1 MPLKKPIEEVRAD
14 LLADERTQRYA
25 KTLNMPL
32 EAYVEKVLYYATH
45 PEEQP
50 VFNVLPEDQ
59 VKAMGGATVAE
70 VRTWLE
76 KAKSGEVALG
86 PKGYTDGFESAK
98 PAGPDLKD

>member
-1 MPLKKPIEEVRAD
+1 MPLKKPVEELRAE

-25 KTLNMPL
+25 KKLNMPL

-59 VKAMGGATVAE
+59 VKAMGGATVGE
-70 VRTWLE
+70 VKSWLE
-76 KAKSGEVALG
+76 KADRGEIALG
-86 PKGYTDGFESAK
+86 PKGYTDGFDPAK
-98 PAGPDLKD
+98 PVKPGDKG